1 MEKIEN
7 WKCIS
12 IDNVEW
18 NYEISSMGRLRNKR
32 TKKPRDIGTRS
43 KYTKV
48 TLFHKKEIESIDIHR
63 LTAMAFAP
71 NSNPK
76 VLTDVIH
83 LDRNTRNNDSTNLK
97 WVTHAEFV
105 EYTNETLAK
114 ERKSNKKPVLRYNL
128 DRDPDNVV
136 EYPSVRAA
144 SEEFGW
150 RVAAC
155 LADSTKTVGGYFWSY
170 KNPQPERV
178 PFGQLDMKQF
188 AQITGHPN
196 YLISMDG
203 RVYNKNKEYFMS
215 AGFTGQFQGVHLG
228 SKHHYLHRL
237 VFSHFSG
244 EKEIGIVIHKDK
256 NKLNNHISNL
266 EHIPK
271 KCVQEPEQDQDQNQ
285 DEDHDEP

>member
-32 TKKPRDIGTRS
+32 TKKPRDIGTRL
-43 KYTKV
+43 KYTRV

-63 LTAMAFAP
+63 LTAMAFVP
-71 NSNPK
+71 NDNPK
-76 VLTDVIH
+76 VKTDVIH
-83 LDRNTRNNDSTNLK
+83 LDRNTRNNEATNLK

-105 EYTNETLAK
+105 EYTNETQGR

-128 DRDPDNVV
+128 DKNPDSVV
-136 EYPSVRAA
+136 EYPSVYAA
-144 SEEFGW
+144 SKEYGW

-155 LADSTKTVGGYFWSY
+155 LADPTKTVGDFYWSY
-170 KNPQPERV
+170 KNPQPALV
-178 PFGQLDMKQF
+178 PFEQLDMKQF

-203 RVYNKNKEYFMS
+203 RVYNKNKEYFMT
-215 AGFTGQFQGVHLG
+215 AGMTGKFLGVHLG
-228 SKHHYLHRL
+228 SRHHYLHRL
-237 VFSHFSG
+237 VFAHFSG
-244 EKEIGIVIHKDK
+244 EKDIGIVIHKDQ

-266 EHIPK
+266 EHVPK
-271 KCVQEPEQDQDQNQ
+271 KCVVHEPEP
-285 DEDHDEP
+285 EPEPEP